1 MGKVIY
7 YDFRKPER
15 AREMIEIQQRII
27 SRVFNVGSYN
37 DPNVQLQA
45 KLDSLRLAELKEE
58 EEQMNELLKLNK
70 KGE

>member
-1 MGKVIY
+1 
-7 YDFRKPER
+7 
-15 AREMIEIQQRII
+15 MIEIQQRII